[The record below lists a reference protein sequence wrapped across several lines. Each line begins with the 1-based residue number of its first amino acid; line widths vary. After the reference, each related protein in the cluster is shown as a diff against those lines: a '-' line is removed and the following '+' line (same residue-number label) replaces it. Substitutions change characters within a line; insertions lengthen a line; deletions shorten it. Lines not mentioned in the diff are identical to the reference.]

1 MTEYINGPTNFAHL
15 RGLIDGQDKNI
26 YFFMDSHYDL
36 DNQTRFESFNSID
49 ISQYLYQKIIE
60 AKKPLDFFMEI
71 RSTNI
76 NTVITNKR
84 DIYIKDI
91 VSLFKT
97 EYIVEKKEDD
107 KIIRHSKS
115 NPIVKLHYL
124 DIRDHLELFG
134 VLNIIEDD
142 IKKNVEL
149 LINNYEKKNKY
160 IQNIFDNIKLINNKI
175 EKMMN
180 IKNEVSGNADVF
192 LKHPESNTYD
202 KITEPQKYY
211 LNKIINIYENKN
223 LKIKMNEF
231 INKYYKQVVHK
242 LNKALEKFVLEIED
256 FSIND
261 KTIIYELV
269 DSIKEDIIDLY
280 SLFTDAFLLRRI
292 LDKNYIK
299 KSIVYS
305 GSQHSINCIF
315 FLIKYYGFKIIK
327 IHDSSEKDTD
337 ILMDNILNT
346 KHVFDIY
353 KFFNMND
360 RKKQCIDYEI
370 LRDGGNKILYD

>member
-1 MTEYINGPTNFAHL
+1 M
-15 RGLIDGQDKNI
+15 
-26 YFFMDSHYDL
+26 
-36 DNQTRFESFNSID
+36 
-49 ISQYLYQKIIE
+49 
-60 AKKPLDFFMEI
+60 
-71 RSTNI
+71 
-76 NTVITNKR
+76 
-84 DIYIKDI
+84 
-91 VSLFKT
+91 
-97 EYIVEKKEDD
+97 
-107 KIIRHSKS
+107 
-115 NPIVKLHYL
+115 
-124 DIRDHLELFG
+124 
-134 VLNIIEDD
+134 
-142 IKKNVEL
+142 KKNVEL
-149 LINNYEKKNKY
+149 LINNYDNNKKKNKY
-160 IQNIFDNIKLINNKI
+160 IQNIFDNVKLINDKI
-175 EKMMN
+175 AKMMN
-180 IKNEVSGNADVF
+180 IKNEVSGN
-192 LKHPESNTYD
+192 ESNTYD

-223 LKIKMNEF
+223 LKIKINEF
-231 INKYYKQVVHK
+231 INKYYKQVVYK

-269 DSIKEDIIDLY
+269 NSIKEDIIDLY

-292 LDKNYIK
+292 LDKIYIK

-370 LRDGGNKILYD
+370 LRDGGNRILYD